1 MNLIV
6 LGKTMILKTTFKK
19 VLDRLTDGIE
29 GHLAHLL
36 VDSWTN

>member
-19 VLDRLTDGIE
+19 VLDRLTDGIS
-29 GHLAHLL
+29 HLAHLL

>member
-6 LGKTMILKTTFKK
+6 LGKTMILKTFKK

-36 VDSWTN
+36 VDSWAN